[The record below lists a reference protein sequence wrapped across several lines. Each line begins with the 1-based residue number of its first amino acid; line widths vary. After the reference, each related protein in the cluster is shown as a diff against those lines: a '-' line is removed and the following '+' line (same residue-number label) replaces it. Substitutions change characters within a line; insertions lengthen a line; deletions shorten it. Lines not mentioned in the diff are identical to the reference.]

1 MASPPPSVLDRAR
14 HVSYWQRCQRSF
26 LPTDYTSNDSSR
38 LTLAFFIVSALDL
51 LSVPLTAGDRHAV
64 RKWVLSLQ
72 HPGGGFCGSAT
83 HALDGQRAGLGT
95 ANLAA
100 TSFALLLLASVAGGG
115 EDAWVEDV
123 DVDALVGHVR
133 RGQTYDGGLAETSR
147 HESHAGYAYCGV
159 AALHMLDR
167 PLSSSGI
174 GGGGKS
180 IESGIGDRSALVD
193 FLAQRQFRYLARE
206 EEACQASDGDNLI
219 EHRLGFE
226 QDCSHVGC
234 NGRWNKKADT
244 CYCWWVAAALD
255 MLDGRDVVNEGP
267 ARRYLLDITQHRI
280 GGFAKSAG
288 GPPDLFHSYLGLA
301 ALALLGEQ
309 GLREMDVAL
318 CCSRHMP
325 QRSVVRRQFL
335 GRGDDIILASR
346 TEASTSPTW
355 QRHTQ
360 PSDPMAS
367 TAPPDKEPK
376 PWTDE
381 TKTKFRSKP
390 KSEFLDPCQEAA
402 QRSYK
407 CLYRNGGDKSM
418 CNEYFQAYRDCKEA
432 WTKRWREER
441 GRYW

>member
-1 MASPPPSVLDRAR
+1 MASPPSVLERAK

-72 HPGGGFCGSAT
+72 HPGGGFCGT
-83 HALDGQRAGLGT
+83 
-95 ANLAA
+95 
-100 TSFALLLLASVAGGG
+100 
-115 EDAWVEDV
+115 
-123 DVDALVGHVR
+123 
-133 RGQTYDGGLAETSR
+133 
-147 HESHAGYAYCGV
+147 GYAYCGV

-167 PLSSSGI
+167 PMSSSGT
-174 GGGGKS
+174 GRGGKS
-180 IESGIGDRSALVD
+180 IESGIEDRSALVD

-219 EHRLGFE
+219 EARLGSE
-226 QDCSHVGC
+226 EECCHVGC

-244 CYCWWVAAALD
+244 CYCWWVAGTLD

-301 ALALLGEQ
+301 ALALLGEP

-318 CCSRHMP
+318 CCSRDVSRKIERAREGLLKAIVSNDSP
-325 QRSVVRRQFL
+325 NRQTHGIHGTIGQGSETL
-335 GRGDDIILASR
+335 DGR
-346 TEASTSPTW
+346 
-355 QRHTQ
+355 
-360 PSDPMAS
+360 
-367 TAPPDKEPK
+367 
-376 PWTDE
+376 DE
-381 TKTKFRSKP
+381 
-390 KSEFLDPCQEAA
+390 DQVQEVNAETVFSA
-402 QRSYK
+402 RAVLS
-407 CLYRNGGDKSM
+407 LTGV
-418 CNEYFQAYRDCKEA
+418 A
-432 WTKRWREER
+432 
-441 GRYW
+441 